1 MKLLF
6 DDGNEH
12 VGKYGAPDLRLH
24 RVLAGAQKTLD
35 TQVLFDPLEE
45 KFDLPTILVQGGNGQ
60 RRQAGVVGQK
70 TSVSSK
76 FMRVT
81 CGCSK
86 PGIS

>member
-1 MKLLF
+1 MKTSSGQLKRESINWLPAIF
-6 DDGNEH
+6 
-12 VGKYGAPDLRLH
+12 LRG
-24 RVLAGAQKTLD
+24 R
-35 TQVLFDPLEE
+35 
-45 KFDLPTILVQGGNGQ
+45 NGQ